1 MTMDS
6 VCVWVVSDDERF
18 QNAVSFALSESGLS
32 CSRFSS
38 SQHALEMLCV
48 TCPPFIVV
56 DNELVGMSGMDLVF
70 QFRLQYG
77 WFPYVIITRHGTVDL
92 AVDAMKNGAVTV
104 LEMPI
109 PFEKLVEAV
118 KSGVKINA
126 ARRLS
131 ENQRNEFASRF
142 QALTARE
149 REIAELVF
157 EGKLSKQIAKELSIS
172 HKTVEVH
179 RSRIA
184 KKLEIESV
192 TQLVKLMQSTR
203 S

>member
-6 VCVWVVSDDERF
+6 MCVWVVSDDEQF
-18 QNAVSFALSESGLS
+18 QNAISFALSEAGLS

-38 SQHALEMLCV
+38 SKHALDMLCV
-48 TCPPFIVV
+48 TCPPFMVV
-56 DNELVGMSGMDLVF
+56 DNELVGMSGMDLVS
-70 QFRLQYG
+70 QFRVQHG
-77 WFPYVIITRHGTVDL
+77 WFPFVIITSHGTVDL
-92 AVDAMKNGAVTV
+92 AVEAMKNGAVTV

-109 PFEKLVEAV
+109 HCERLVEAV
-118 KSGVKINA
+118 KSGMQINTD
-126 ARRLS
+126 RRLS
-131 ENQRNEFASRF
+131 ENQRNEFSSRF

-179 RSRIA
+179 RSRIT
-184 KKLEIESV
+184 KKLEIESI
-192 TQLVKLMQSTR
+192 TQLVKLMLSTR